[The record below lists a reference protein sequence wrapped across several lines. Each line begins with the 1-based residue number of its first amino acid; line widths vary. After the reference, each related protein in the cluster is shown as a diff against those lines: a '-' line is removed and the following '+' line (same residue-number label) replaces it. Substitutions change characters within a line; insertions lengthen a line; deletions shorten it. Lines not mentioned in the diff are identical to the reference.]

1 MGSDRARLRRL
12 LTTELTPEEVTAIRH
27 LLATAFGPEENERFG
42 EHDWQ
47 HALGG
52 MHFVLDLDGVIV
64 AHASVVEREL
74 HLDGRALRTGY
85 VEAVGVAP
93 DRQGAGLGSQV
104 MTDVA
109 AWIKDRYELGALG
122 TGRHGFYD
130 RLGWRTWVGPT
141 SVRTVDGNERTPDED
156 GFILVL
162 ETPSSPPL
170 DLGAAI
176 SCEWRPGDVW

>member
-1 MGSDRARLRRL
+1 LRRL
-12 LTTELTPEEVTAIRH
+12 LTTELAPEEITAIRQ
-27 LLATAFGPEENERFG
+27 LLALAFGPEEDERFG
-42 EHDWQ
+42 EHDWE

-64 AHASVVEREL
+64 GHASVVEREL
-74 HLDGRALRTGY
+74 QIDGRALRTGY

-93 DRQGAGLGSQV
+93 DRQGAGFGSQV
-104 MTDVA
+104 MTDVN
-109 AWIKDRYELGALG
+109 AWITERFELGALG
-122 TGRHGFYD
+122 TGRHRFYE
-130 RLGWRTWVGPT
+130 RLGWRTWAGPT
-141 SVRTVDGNERTPDED
+141 SVRTVEGTQRTPDED
-156 GFILVL
+156 GDILVL